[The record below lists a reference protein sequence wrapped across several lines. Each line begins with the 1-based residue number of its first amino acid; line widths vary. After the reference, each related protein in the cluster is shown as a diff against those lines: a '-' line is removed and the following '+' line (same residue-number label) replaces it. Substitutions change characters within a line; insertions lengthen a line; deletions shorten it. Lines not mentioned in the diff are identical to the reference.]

1 MKAYFLGIMVFLM
14 AACSLQNDG
23 DEEAMNAAQDWADAY
38 FNADYH
44 AAEVF
49 CTAESRRFL
58 QFAASNT
65 TQHDLD
71 MLNETPARVEA
82 DDVFPDDNDSL
93 RVVVLKVYNY
103 VKPAPLG
110 LASEQEDEGLFRVTV
125 VKRNNQWLVRMADLP
140 RSEKQSRD

>member
-1 MKAYFLGIMVFLM
+1 MKSFFLGIMVFLM

-23 DEEAMNAAQDWADAY
+23 DEEAMGTAQDWADAY

-44 AAEVF
+44 AAEALS
-49 CTAESRRFL
+49 TPESKRFL

-71 MLNETPARVEA
+71 LLKETPALVEV
-82 DDVFPDDNDSL
+82 DDFFPDANDSL

-103 VKPAPLG
+103 VKPALLG
-110 LASEQEDEGLFRVTV
+110 QTSQQEDEGLFRVTV
-125 VKRNNQWLVRMADLP
+125 VKRSERWMVRMADLP